1 MKVILKVAFGRDVFL
16 FFLQSPLDVK
26 VGNLP
31 PSSSSSSEPPANVTG
46 RIHLLLAAGGH
57 QGAPFGGHQG
67 APWCPFGGH
76 QGALPAQAGVRTES
90 LEIRMENL
98 AACETEK
105 DKRFMKPYE

>member
-57 QGAPFGGHQG
+57 QGA
-67 APWCPFGGH
+67 
-76 QGALPAQAGVRTES
+76 LPAQAGVRTES